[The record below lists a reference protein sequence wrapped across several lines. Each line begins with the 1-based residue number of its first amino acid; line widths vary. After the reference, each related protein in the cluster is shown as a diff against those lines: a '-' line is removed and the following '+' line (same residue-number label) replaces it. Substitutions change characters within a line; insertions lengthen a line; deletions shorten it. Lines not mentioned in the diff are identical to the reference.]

1 MLFFITCL
9 FLFSS
14 KSAIIILVVILI
26 SYSLNN
32 VKAINLKF
40 VAISAIL
47 ILGTILF
54 NSKTLAKRFLYFGDE
69 TRTSF
74 IEKIK
79 IHEPRYDIWKFSFQ
93 IFQENKSYSK
103 GGFANNPY
111 QMVERDFAFL
121 FPKEVKAGEIIK
133 KVKKIDKNII
143 QNVTIF
149 DVYDGDKL
157 PENKKS
163 IAFRVLLQP
172 QDKTFNDQEIEE
184 LSQKIIDEISKS
196 LDASIRN

>member
-1 MLFFITCL
+1 MGSEMCIRDREN
-9 FLFSS
+9 
-14 KSAIIILVVILI
+14 I
-26 SYSLNN
+26 S
-32 VKAINLKF
+32 
-40 VAISAIL
+40 
-47 ILGTILF
+47 
-54 NSKTLAKRFLYFGDE
+54 
-69 TRTSF
+69 
-74 IEKIK
+74 
-79 IHEPRYDIWKFSFQ
+79 Q
-93 IFQENKSYSK
+93 FQENKSSSK

-143 QNVTIF
+143 QNVMIF

-184 LSQKIIDEISKS
+184 LSQKIIDEISQS
-196 LDASIRN
+196 FDASIRN

>member
-1 MLFFITCL
+1 MD
-9 FLFSS
+9 
-14 KSAIIILVVILI
+14 V
-26 SYSLNN
+26 
-32 VKAINLKF
+32 NLKVF
-40 VAISAIL
+40 GFEIYLENIS
-47 ILGTILF
+47 
-54 NSKTLAKRFLYFGDE
+54 
-69 TRTSF
+69 
-74 IEKIK
+74 
-79 IHEPRYDIWKFSFQ
+79 Q
-93 IFQENKSYSK
+93 FQENKSSSK

-172 QDKTFNDQEIEE
+172 QDKTFNDQEIDE
-184 LSQKIIDEISKS
+184 LSNKIIDEISKS